1 MPDPQTSTTT
11 IDKASRHTE
20 IAALL
25 APYSPPKAEAN
36 LPRED
41 EAS

>member
-1 MPDPQTSTTT
+1 MPDPQTSSAT
-11 IDKASRHTE
+11 IDPASRHTE

-25 APYSPPKAEAN
+25 APYSPPKAEASR
-36 LPRED
+36 PRED